1 MNPKVKAFLQGCGEA
16 FGGGFVLGL
25 VVVWSEPKSIVF
37 NVAGLTEA
45 MQLGAQM
52 GVFYLL
58 GFLRMNIAFAKPPA
72 RLTDDEKREL
82 MGLPPKRPNV

>member
-1 MNPKVKAFLQGCGEA
+1 MDWKLAGRAVFW
-16 FGGGFVLGL
+16 GL
-25 VVVWSEPKSIVF
+25 IG
-37 NVAGLTEA
+37 GLTALQTAGGLPKDEA
-45 MQLGAQM
+45 GVKKQLGAQM